1 MKVFGVSEAE
11 ATQWIQFKQH
21 LFSVKFKHLTWMR
34 KITKHLHSTSQSA
47 LTSAP
52 LLILIISKAGG
63 KFNIAYY

>member
-1 MKVFGVSEAE
+1 MSLESVKLKK